1 MMKKGIKPRT
11 KKIIYVFASLI
22 IVTVIFTEWAY
33 NQVESKT
40 KNKLYDSVAAIPFRK
55 TGLLLGTSP
64 SLKSGKENPY
74 FTYRIEAAAE
84 LYFGGKISNI
94 LISGDNSTEEYD
106 EPTAMKE
113 ALVKLGVPDSVIFLD
128 FAGFRTIDSVIR
140 SQEIFSRDSVTVIS
154 QPFHNTRALFI
165 ANYYGLNAVAYNA
178 KDIAGKSGLRQQ
190 LRERG
195 ARVKLFIDLYLFDYE
210 PHFLGKKE
218 AMP

>member
-1 MMKKGIKPRT
+1 MMKKTMKPRT
-11 KKIIYVFASLI
+11 KKILFAFIGLMI
-22 IVTVIFTEWAY
+22 ITAILAEWVY
-33 NQVESKT
+33 NQVELKT
-40 KNKLYDSVAAIPFRK
+40 RDKLYGSVSAIPYRK

-64 SLKSGKENPY
+64 SLKSGNDNPY

-84 LYFGGKISNI
+84 LYFAGKIGNI
-94 LISGDNSTEEYD
+94 LISGDNSTEGYD

-113 ALVKLGVPDSVIFLD
+113 ALIKLGVPDSVIFLD

-165 ANYYGLNAVAYNA
+165 ANHYGLHAVAYNA
-178 KDIAGKSGLRQQ
+178 KDIAGKSGFRQQ

-218 AMP
+218 EMP